1 MDNIIGGNLKAFV
14 SVDLEGMPHV
24 ASPAHLSL
32 GKPLYAEA
40 RKIATR
46 VTRVVVEELH
56 QEGFDEIVVADSH
69 GPMVNLLVE
78 ELPGYVEV
86 VRGFPRPLSMVVGVE
101 GADAAL
107 FLGYHAK
114 AGTAY
119 SSFDHTYS
127 GSVSK
132 VLVNGVEASEYLLN
146 AYVAGHYGVPV
157 VLVAGDE
164 KLMEDV
170 EKHTPWASRI
180 VLKKAPSRYSSI
192 SESVDKLE
200 EHLRLAV
207 KEAAA
212 SLRTGRAKPLRLDGP
227 VRMRVCFIN
236 SGYADVAE
244 LSPLC
249 RRVSGTCVEYEV
261 DSIVDAYRQFELLVL
276 AGASLARIF
285 G

>member
-1 MDNIIGGNLKAFV
+1 MG
-14 SVDLEGMPHV
+14 
-24 ASPAHLSL
+24 
-32 GKPLYAEA
+32 
-40 RKIATR
+40 
-46 VTRVVVEELH
+46 
-56 QEGFDEIVVADSH
+56 
-69 GPMVNLLVE
+69 
-78 ELPGYVEV
+78 
-86 VRGFPRPLSMVVGVE
+86 
-101 GADAAL
+101 
-107 FLGYHAK
+107 
-114 AGTAY
+114 
-119 SSFDHTYS
+119 
-127 GSVSK
+127 
-132 VLVNGVEASEYLLN
+132 
-146 AYVAGHYGVPV
+146 
-157 VLVAGDE
+157 
-164 KLMEDV
+164 DV
-170 EKHTPWASRI
+170 EKHTPWASRV

-192 SESVDKLE
+192 SKSVDKLE

-207 KEAAA
+207 KESAT